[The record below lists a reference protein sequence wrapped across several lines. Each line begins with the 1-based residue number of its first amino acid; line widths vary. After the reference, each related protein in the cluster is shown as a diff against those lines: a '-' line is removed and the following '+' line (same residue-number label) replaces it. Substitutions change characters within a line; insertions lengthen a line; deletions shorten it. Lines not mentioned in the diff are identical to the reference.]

1 MGDIEGRTW
10 IEPLAAREIQ
20 ILGLISGGLSNRSIA
35 QKLSLSPDTIKWYN
49 QRIYRKLGVSNRAQA
64 SKVAAAQGLLEQKT
78 PAEQREESDP
88 PGNLPAQLTSFVGRE
103 KEIAQIRDLLQSKR
117 LVVLT
122 GAGGSGK
129 TRLAL
134 QVAAELAENYRDGVW
149 LVELASLKDPK
160 LVPET
165 IAQVLKVSMGA
176 SKSPTETL
184 ISFLRS
190 KHLLLLL
197 DNFEHL
203 LEAAPFVGEFLSA
216 APQLSVLA
224 TSRERLH
231 IYGEQEFSVNPLQ
244 LPEVQHTE
252 PLEKLLSYEAVKLFT
267 QRARSARPELD
278 VNEAT
283 LPAIVSVCTQLD
295 GLPLAIELAAAQA
308 KFYPFH
314 ILAKQL
320 EKNQDVLLDGPRD
333 LPARQRTLRATIEW
347 SEKLL
352 EPQERTLFARLAV
365 FSGGANLEAIEQV
378 CSAGVK
384 GKLIKPLSALVDKNL
399 LLTSES
405 QDGELRFTMLETI
418 HEYARERL
426 LASEEAQELQ
436 RQHAD
441 YYTDLA
447 SEANREILSSRQ
459 GYWFAKLR
467 SEQDNLRS
475 VLAWSLE
482 DGELRY
488 ALRLVTALQY
498 YWYNIDN
505 IAEGGLWCDRILE
518 KETDVP
524 HDLLAD
530 MLYTIGALANY
541 THNAEMR
548 EDLLRRALELYQQ
561 SGNENGTAW
570 VMTYLAV
577 GIGFE
582 STDGARQGIN
592 LVKQSLEIFRKL
604 DDLPGMA
611 HDLNVLGELSRTIG
625 DHEAAQ
631 RYYEESLQ
639 IEQQTGNRFDQ
650 AEKYLNFSYIAY
662 HRNQYQ
668 LAVELLQQALVIFKE
683 FGTSYGLIT
692 SLAVLAGPTNGL
704 GDHERAARM
713 LGAADAACESLSYQ
727 YQPADQF
734 EIDRYETSTCQALG
748 EEAYRAAW
756 QVGYE
761 MSLEEAIE
769 FALS

>member
-20 ILGLISGGLSNRSIA
+20 ILGLISGGLSNRAIA
-35 QKLSLSPDTIKWYN
+35 QKLSLSLDTIKWYN

-231 IYGEQEFSVNPLQ
+231 IYGEQEFSVHPLQ

-267 QRARSARPELD
+267 QRARSARPDLD

-308 KFYPFH
+308 KIYPFH

-320 EKNQDVLLDGPRD
+320 EKNLDVLLDGPRD

-447 SEANREILSSRQ
+447 SQASREFFLDRQ
-459 GYWFAKLR
+459 GYWYAKFP

-482 DGELRY
+482 GGDFKY
-488 ALRLVTALQY
+488 ALRLADALRY
-498 YWYNIDN
+498 YWYLIDN
-505 IAEGGLWCDRILE
+505 IAEGECWCDRILE
-518 KETDVP
+518 KELDAP
-524 HDLLAD
+524 PDLLAGMLLTAGRLAALTESVHSSED
-530 MLYTIGALANY
+530 MLQ
-541 THNAEMR
+541 
-548 EDLLRRALELYQQ
+548 RAIELYQQ
-561 SGNENGTAW
+561 SGDESGAALA
-570 VMTYLAV
+570 MGYLADS
-577 GIGFE
+577 IGGKSSDE
-582 STDGARQGIN
+582 TRHAIE
-592 LVKQSLEIFRKL
+592 LIKKSLETFRKL
-604 DDLPGMA
+604 GDQTGMA
-611 HDLNVLGELSRTIG
+611 YAYNSLGELSRG
-625 DHEAAQ
+625 VEDYEAAQ
-631 RYYEESLQ
+631 HYYEEMLRINQLTENQLGES
-639 IEQQTGNRFDQ
+639 GS
-650 AEKYLNFSYIAY
+650 YLNLSYCAY
-662 HRNQYQ
+662 HRKQYQ
-668 LAVELLQQALVIFKE
+668 LAAELVQKALTILKE
-683 FGTSYGLIT
+683 LSAGYSRIT
-692 SLAVLAGPTNGL
+692 SLAILAGPINEL
-704 GDHERAARM
+704 GEHVKAARL
-713 LGAADAACESLSYQ
+713 LGAADAACESMGFQ
-727 YQPADQF
+727 HQPTDQF
-734 EIDRYETSTCQALG
+734 EIDRFETSTRQALG